1 MKSPFVYGETVTGDN
16 FCNRIQEISEL
27 VNYIKNGT
35 NVIIFSPRRY
45 GKTSLINQVLE
56 IARQKGILS
65 FYVDLYPA
73 VNKQKFIEIYA
84 RAISSGLTGKTSRIV
99 KKLKEYLQRAIS

>member
-1 MKSPFVYGETVTGDN
+1 VLIGSKD
-16 FCNRIQEISEL
+16 
-27 VNYIKNGT
+27 IKNGT

-73 VNKQKFIEIYA
+73 VNKQWIGGPFVASK
-84 RAISSGLTGKTSRIV
+84 GD
-99 KKLKEYLQRAIS
+99 